1 MLEVADLHAGYG
13 GIDVLRGLSLDV
25 PPGRCVCLLGP
36 NGAGKTTAMRALAGL
51 LPIRAGTVKI
61 DGRDVAALP
70 PEARLAAGMA
80 LVPEGRRVF
89 APLSVDENLAIG
101 AYRQHDVQ
109 TVKQTR
115 DRVLAL
121 FPRLGER
128 LRQDAG
134 TLSGGEQQML
144 AIARALMSRPRLLL
158 LDEPSMGLAPLVVRD
173 IFGAIATLN
182 GEGLTI
188 LLAEQNARMALKTAH
203 AGVVLADGRIAVRG
217 DSAALADDPAIR
229 EAYLGL

>member
-1 MLEVADLHAGYG
+1 MLEVVDLYAGYNSA
-13 GIDVLRGLSLDV
+13 DVLRGLSFNV
-25 PPGRCVCLLGP
+25 PVGRCVCLLGA
-36 NGAGKTTAMRALAGL
+36 NGAGKTTAMRSLSGL
-51 LPIRAGTVKI
+51 LPIRAGAVRI

-70 PEARLAAGMA
+70 PDARLASGMA

-101 AYRQHDVQ
+101 AYRQQDVR
-109 TVKQTR
+109 TIKQTR

-121 FPRLGER
+121 FPRLAER

-173 IFGAIATLN
+173 IFSAIAALN
-182 GEGLTI
+182 SEGLTI

-217 DSAALADDPAIR
+217 DSASLADDPAIR
-229 EAYLGL
+229 EAYLGV

>member
-1 MLEVADLHAGYG
+1 MLEIVDLHAGYG
-13 GIDVLRGLSLDV
+13 GADVLRGVSLDV
-25 PPGRCVCLLGP
+25 PAGRCVCLLGA
-36 NGAGKTTAMRALAGL
+36 NGAGKTTAMRSLAGL
-51 LPIRAGTVKI
+51 LPTRRGAVKI

-101 AYRQHDVQ
+101 AYRQHDVR
-109 TVKQTR
+109 TTRQTR
-115 DRVLAL
+115 ERVLAL

-144 AIARALMSRPRLLL
+144 AIGRALMSRPRLLL

-173 IFGAIATLN
+173 IFTAIASLN
-182 GEGLTI
+182 REGLTI

-203 AGVVLADGRIAVRG
+203 AGAVLADGRISVRG
-217 DSAALADDPAIR
+217 DSAALADDAAIQ

>member
-13 GIDVLRGLSLDV
+13 GEDVLRGLSIEV
-25 PPGRCVCLLGP
+25 PTGSCVCLLGA
-36 NGAGKTTAMRALAGL
+36 NGAGKTTTMRALAGL
-51 LPIRAGTVKI
+51 LPVRAGTIKI
-61 DGRDVAALP
+61 EGRDVGALP
-70 PEARLAAGMA
+70 PEARLSAGMA
-80 LVPEGRRVF
+80 MVPEGRRVF

-101 AYRQHDVQ
+101 AYRQQDAG

-121 FPRLGER
+121 FPRLAER

-144 AIARALMSRPRLLL
+144 AIGRALMSRPRLLL

-173 IFGAIATLN
+173 IFAAIAALN
-182 GEGLTI
+182 REGLTI
-188 LLAEQNARMALKTAH
+188 LLAEQNAHMALKTAH
-203 AGVVLADGRIAVRG
+203 SGVVLADGQIAVRG
-217 DSAALADDPAIR
+217 DSAALVGDPAIQ
-229 EAYLGL
+229 EAYLGI